1 MLLSPLHLH
10 TKTQVGYKILACC
23 WESLQLPFTCH
34 PAWLRTHTLPVCLRA
49 HLLEAQI
56 QQEDCCLLSCT
67 CHIFKAH
74 VLFQFSSTH
83 FKIAILN
90 VGLPWW
96 LSGKE
101 SACNAGDAGLTV
113 ESIPGSGRP
122 PGDRNGSPLQYSCL
136 GNPMDRGAWQAT
148 IHGATKEL
156 DMT

>member
-10 TKTQVGYKILACC
+10 TKTQVGYKISVCC
-23 WESLQLPFTCH
+23 WESLQLPLICH
-34 PAWLRTHTLPVCLRA
+34 PSWLRTHTHPVCLRA
-49 HLLEAQI
+49 RPLEAQI
-56 QQEDCCLLSCT
+56 QQEDGCFLSCT
-67 CHIFKAH
+67 CHVFKTH

-83 FKIAILN
+83 FKIAIIN
-90 VGLPWW
+90 TGLPWW

-101 SACNAGDAGLTV
+101 STCSAGDAGLTV
-113 ESIPGSGRP
+113 DSIPGSGRS

-148 IHGATKEL
+148 VHGATKEL